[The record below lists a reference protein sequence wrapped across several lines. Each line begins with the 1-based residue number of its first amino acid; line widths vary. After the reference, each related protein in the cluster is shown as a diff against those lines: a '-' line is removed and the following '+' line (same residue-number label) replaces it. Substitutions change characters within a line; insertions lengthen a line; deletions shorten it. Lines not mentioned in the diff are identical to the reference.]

1 MLFKHLTKNAKE
13 RDRSVVVW
21 VMRPGR
27 FRNGY
32 DERELPGTG
41 YLAMKIIKYTWAL
54 CNQATRCMS
63 YIFHGLHILWTLLMN
78 EFVFSSNGNSKLSIC
93 I

>member
-32 DERELPGTG
+32 DEREQALGTLPTQMDKLNSWAIEGAILEAVDFNILDEIPSGLFDFEVSSLQSTS
-41 YLAMKIIKYTWAL
+41 YTW
-54 CNQATRCMS
+54 
-63 YIFHGLHILWTLLMN
+63 
-78 EFVFSSNGNSKLSIC
+78 SS
-93 I
+93 

>member
-1 MLFKHLTKNAKE
+1 MNMLFKHLTKNAKE
-13 RDRSVVVW
+13 RDRSVIVW

-41 YLAMKIIKYTWAL
+41 YLAHADG
-54 CNQATRCMS
+54 QV
-63 YIFHGLHILWTLLMN
+63 
-78 EFVFSSNGNSKLSIC
+78 E
-93 I
+93 